1 MKLTKLIG
9 LVLVFSL
16 LFSLMTVSSSA
27 ILCED
32 QNNQNQEGFIIAE
45 KNGAVKSIRG
55 YMAVGGEFRPE
66 EDDPFSGVRMDN
78 PNEIQYERI
87 PITVDVMPG

>member
-16 LFSLMTVSSSA
+16 LFSLMAVSASA

-32 QNNQNQEGFIIAE
+32 QNNQNQEGFIIVE
-45 KNGAVKSIRG
+45 KNGAVKSLRG
-55 YMAVGGEFRPE
+55 YMAVGGEVRPE
-66 EDDPFSGVRMDN
+66 EDDAFQGVRPPNSMD
-78 PNEIQYERI
+78 EYEYTQYI
-87 PITVDVMPG
+87 NSLP